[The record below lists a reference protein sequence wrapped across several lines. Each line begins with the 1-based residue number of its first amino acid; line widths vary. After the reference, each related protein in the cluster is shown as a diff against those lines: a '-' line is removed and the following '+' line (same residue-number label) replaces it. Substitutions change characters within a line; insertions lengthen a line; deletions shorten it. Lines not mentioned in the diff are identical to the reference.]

1 MVEASDE
8 PIALDSVADDD
19 LPDLPADIRL
29 VADGFEVDGI
39 DDHVEV
45 TLQYGVDDVSGD
57 KIELQHNRKP
67 SGRYYE
73 ASPKTR

>member
-8 PIALDSVADDD
+8 PIELNSVADDD

-45 TLQYGVDDVSGD
+45 TLQYDVDDVNGD
-57 KIELQHNRKP
+57 EIELQYNRKP
-67 SGRYYE
+67 PGRYCE
-73 ASPKTR
+73 ASSKTR